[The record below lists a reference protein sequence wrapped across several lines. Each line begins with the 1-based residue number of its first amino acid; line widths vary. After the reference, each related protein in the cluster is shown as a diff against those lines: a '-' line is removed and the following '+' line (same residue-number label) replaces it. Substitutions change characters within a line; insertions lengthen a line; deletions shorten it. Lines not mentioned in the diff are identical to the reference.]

1 MAAPV
6 TTATCPVRAPPVDAL
21 ENRRIGTPS
30 SRAAAMVVG
39 FGGVGVQYG
48 MFGLSEGDGGEGAAP
63 SRCWRC
69 ARLFRARTT
78 PGAPRHRA
86 RPVSAAPTAA
96 PTTRSLPRSPTPP
109 PAPRQQAPGGI
120 NCSHALEDG
129 LGAQPALTG
138 RRAARRR
145 PLARPRLPSPARN
158 GRPVA
163 HSARLPVAPAAQSAP
178 NPPAPPLSHTHLTG
192 CRLVA
197 GGSGQRHGSGTA

>member
-1 MAAPV
+1 MSVNASPS
-6 TTATCPVRAPPVDAL
+6 TRAYARQQGVDLDAL
-21 ENRRIGTPS
+21 
-30 SRAAAMVVG
+30 
-39 FGGVGVQYG
+39 
-48 MFGLSEGDGGEGAAP
+48 GAATG
-63 SRCWRC
+63 RNTL
-69 ARLFRARTT
+69 AREDVDWHLS
-78 PGAPRHRA
+78 GE
-86 RPVSAAPTAA
+86 TAA
-96 PTTRSLPRSPTPP
+96 PATESLPRSPTPP

-178 NPPAPPLSHTHLTG
+178 NPPAPRSPT
-192 CRLVA
+192 RI
-197 GGSGQRHGSGTA
+197 